1 MPLAGSPGRQLQPD
15 GDVAKPEER
24 QRQRLILALVLFLSA
39 IGVVIYKV
47 ATTAGSS
54 APDTETT
61 LPATAPSVAA
71 PGTSTTAANSAN
83 GETAPAALPST
94 TTPVGADLPSPDAG
108 TAKAPQE
115 KHKPTAATKPAP
127 LVAEN
132 SMPPAVVTRKVL
144 PPLAV
149 EVFAGGRPVPLQ
161 SKPAAAV
168 HVDTSNGIQ
177 GRAASPGSEPAVAAG
192 TDAATAG
199 RVRISAE
206 ALQVLSHPVDPNYPL
221 LAREM
226 KVQGSVI
233 LDAYIG
239 RDGSIQALKI
249 VSGPTI
255 LATAAMEAVR
265 QWRFKPYLQAGQ
277 AVETEARITVN
288 FTISTT

>member
-1 MPLAGSPGRQLQPD
+1 LPLAVSPGRQLQPD
-15 GDVAKPEER
+15 GDPSKPEDR

-39 IGVVIYKV
+39 IGVVVYKV
-47 ATTAGSS
+47 ATSGGSS
-54 APDTETT
+54 PSETEFSQ
-61 LPATAPSVAA
+61 PATAPTTAGTDTVTATGAGPSSGETA
-71 PGTSTTAANSAN
+71 PSSSTTAAPVATN
-83 GETAPAALPST
+83 LPF
-94 TTPVGADLPSPDAG
+94 PDSKTG
-108 TAKAPQE
+108 KAPE
-115 KHKPTAATKPAP
+115 KHKPPATAKSSP

-132 SMPPAVVTRKVL
+132 AAPPPTVTRKVL

-161 SKPAAAV
+161 STPAVAV

-177 GRAASPGSEPAVAAG
+177 GRAASPGG
-192 TDAATAG
+192 NATAASADDPTNPG
-199 RVRISAE
+199 RVRISPE
-206 ALQVLSHPVDPNYPL
+206 ALHVLSHPVDPNYPL

-233 LDAYIG
+233 LDAFIG

-255 LATAAMEAVR
+255 LANAAMEAVR

>member
-1 MPLAGSPGRQLQPD
+1 VSLATSPGRQLPP
-15 GDVAKPEER
+15 GGGEASKPEDR
-24 QRQRLILALVLFLSA
+24 QRQRLLLALVLFLCA
-39 IGVVIYKV
+39 IGVVAYKV
-47 ATTAGSS
+47 ITAVSGSEPEMEAVQTAPSPAPADTASPTPASGPAASS
-54 APDTETT
+54 APAAAPVATD
-61 LPATAPSVAA
+61 LPAAD
-71 PGTSTTAANSAN
+71 TSSSK
-83 GETAPAALPST
+83 ALHEIH
-94 TTPVGADLPSPDAG
+94 
-108 TAKAPQE
+108 KAP
-115 KHKPTAATKPAP
+115 PTKPALP
-127 LVAEN
+127 TAETASLTPTVA
-132 SMPPAVVTRKVL
+132 RKVL

-149 EVFAGGRPVPLQ
+149 EVFAGGRPVLLQ
-161 SKPAAAV
+161 SKPTVAV
-168 HVDTSNGIQ
+168 RVDTSNGIQ
-177 GRAASPGSEPAVAAG
+177 GRAATPGSDATVAG
-192 TDAATAG
+192 GSDPTGPG

-233 LDAYIG
+233 LDAFIG

>member
-1 MPLAGSPGRQLQPD
+1 L
-15 GDVAKPEER
+15 
-24 QRQRLILALVLFLSA
+24 LFLCA
-39 IGVVIYKV
+39 IGVVAYKV
-47 ATTAGSS
+47 ITAVSDSEPGIE
-54 APDTETT
+54 AVE
-61 LPATAPSVAA
+61 TAPSPAPADTAA
-71 PGTSTTAANSAN
+71 PNLTPAGTPTASSI
-83 GETAPAALPST
+83 PAAA
-94 TTPVGADLPSPDAG
+94 PVATDLPAADTGSG
-108 TAKAPQE
+108 KGLHE
-115 KHKPTAATKPAP
+115 KHKAPPAKPALP
-127 LVAEN
+127 NAETASPTPTVA
-132 SMPPAVVTRKVL
+132 RKVL

-149 EVFAGGRPVPLQ
+149 EVFAGGRPVLLQ
-161 SKPAAAV
+161 SKPTVAV

-177 GRAASPGSEPAVAAG
+177 GRAATPGSDATVAGGSDPSAP
-192 TDAATAG
+192 G

-233 LDAYIG
+233 LDAFIG

>member
-1 MPLAGSPGRQLQPD
+1 VSLATSPGRQLQPD
-15 GDVAKPEER
+15 GEPSKPEDR
-24 QRQRLILALVLFLSA
+24 QRQRLILALVLFLCA
-39 IGVVIYKV
+39 IGVVAYKV
-47 ATTAGSS
+47 ITTVSGSQPEMEAVQTVPSATTT
-54 APDTETT
+54 TETAAANAT
-61 LPATAPSVAA
+61 AASGATAPSTSAAA
-71 PGTSTTAANSAN
+71 PVTT
-83 GETAPAALPST
+83 
-94 TTPVGADLPSPDAG
+94 DLPSRDSSTG
-108 TAKAPQE
+108 KTLHE
-115 KHKPTAATKPAP
+115 KHKSPATKPAP
-127 LVAEN
+127 PNAETA
-132 SMPPAVVTRKVL
+132 SLAPTVTRKVL

-161 SKPAAAV
+161 SKPTVAV
-168 HVDTSNGIQ
+168 HVDTSNGVQ
-177 GRAASPGSEPAVAAG
+177 GRAATPGGDATVAG
-192 TDAATAG
+192 GSGPSDPS
-199 RVRISAE
+199 RVRISPE

-233 LDAYIG
+233 LDAFIG

>member
-1 MPLAGSPGRQLQPD
+1 MSLATSPGRQLPP
-15 GDVAKPEER
+15 GGGEASKPEDR
-24 QRQRLILALVLFLSA
+24 QRQRLLLALVLFLCA
-39 IGVVIYKV
+39 IGVVAYKV
-47 ATTAGSS
+47 ITAVSGSEPEMEAVQTAPSPAPADTAAANPTPGSGTAASS
-54 APDTETT
+54 APAAAPVATD
-61 LPATAPSVAA
+61 LPAAD
-71 PGTSTTAANSAN
+71 TSS
-83 GETAPAALPST
+83 GKALH
-94 TTPVGADLPSPDAG
+94 
-108 TAKAPQE
+108 E
-115 KHKPTAATKPAP
+115 KHKAPPTKPALP
-127 LVAEN
+127 TAETASPTPTVA
-132 SMPPAVVTRKVL
+132 RKVL

-149 EVFAGGRPVPLQ
+149 EVFAGGRPVLLQ
-161 SKPAAAV
+161 SQPTVAV
-168 HVDTSNGIQ
+168 RVDTSNGIQ
-177 GRAASPGSEPAVAAG
+177 GRAATPGSDTTVTGGSDPSG
-192 TDAATAG
+192 PG

-233 LDAYIG
+233 LDAFIG

>member
-1 MPLAGSPGRQLQPD
+1 
-15 GDVAKPEER
+15 V
-24 QRQRLILALVLFLSA
+24 
-39 IGVVIYKV
+39 
-47 ATTAGSS
+47 
-54 APDTETT
+54 
-61 LPATAPSVAA
+61 
-71 PGTSTTAANSAN
+71 
-83 GETAPAALPST
+83 
-94 TTPVGADLPSPDAG
+94 
-108 TAKAPQE
+108 
-115 KHKPTAATKPAP
+115 P

-132 SMPPAVVTRKVL
+132 AVPPSPTVTRKVL

-149 EVFAGGRPVPLQ
+149 EVFAGGRPVPLR
-161 SKPAAAV
+161 STPAVAV

-177 GRAASPGSEPAVAAG
+177 GRAATPGGNAAG
-192 TDAATAG
+192 ADDPANPG
-199 RVRISAE
+199 RVRISPE

-233 LDAYIG
+233 LDAFIG

-255 LATAAMEAVR
+255 LANAAMEAVR

>member
-1 MPLAGSPGRQLQPD
+1 MPLVTSPGRQLPPD
-15 GDVAKPEER
+15 GEPLKPQDR
-24 QRQRLILALVLFLSA
+24 QRQRLIFALILFLCA
-39 IGVVIYKV
+39 IGVVVYK
-47 ATTAGSS
+47 AGTSVNTPQPPIESAAPVS
-54 APDTETT
+54 APVPTASASPNTEST
-61 LPATAPSVAA
+61 A
-71 PGTSTTAANSAN
+71 PGTDAAVLVPPGRNAVIP
-83 GETAPAALPST
+83 TAPAAK
-94 TTPVGADLPSPDAG
+94 GHEKAK
-108 TAKAPQE
+108 TAHVSEA
-115 KHKPTAATKPAP
+115 PAP
-127 LVAEN
+127 TNA
-132 SMPPAVVTRKVL
+132 STPGAAPTVTRTVL

-161 SKPAAAV
+161 TNPAAAV
-168 HVDTSNGIQ
+168 HVDTSNGVR
-177 GRAASPGSEPAVAAG
+177 GRATTPESN
-192 TDAATAG
+192 TATAGAVSGSG

-233 LDAYIG
+233 LDALIS
-239 RDGSIQALKI
+239 RDGTIQALKI

>member
-1 MPLAGSPGRQLQPD
+1 MPLVTSSGRQLQPA
-15 GDVAKPEER
+15 GEPSRPED
-24 QRQRLILALVLFLSA
+24 RQRLRFVLALILFLSA
-39 IGVVIYKV
+39 IGVVAYKRI
-47 ATTAGSS
+47 TAGSMPEPTIESSLHATVPTASLSPQTS
-54 APDTETT
+54 AIPATTETAV
-61 LPATAPSVAA
+61 PEI
-71 PGTSTTAANSAN
+71 GTSDATGPKPQHEKQKGAHSPEK
-83 GETAPAALPST
+83 GAPAS
-94 TTPVGADLPSPDAG
+94 VDAG
-108 TAKAPQE
+108 SRAP
-115 KHKPTAATKPAP
+115 TI
-127 LVAEN
+127 
-132 SMPPAVVTRKVL
+132 TRKVL

-149 EVFAGGRPVPLQ
+149 EVFAGGRSVPLQ
-161 SKPAAAV
+161 SNSTVAV
-168 HVDTSNGIQ
+168 HVDTSGGIQ
-177 GRAASPGSEPAVAAG
+177 GRAATPGGTPGSSGGALS
-192 TDAATAG
+192 DSG

-233 LDAYIG
+233 LDALIG

>member
-1 MPLAGSPGRQLQPD
+1 MPLATSPGRQLPPD
-15 GDVAKPEER
+15 GEPSKPEDR

-39 IGVVIYKV
+39 IGVVVYKV
-47 ATTAGSS
+47 TTSVTTSQEVLEASLPAPTAMPPANPVSTETAAVRATTNPN
-54 APDTETT
+54 APV
-61 LPATAPSVAA
+61 APS
-71 PGTSTTAANSAN
+71 SN
-83 GETAPAALPST
+83 
-94 TTPVGADLPSPDAG
+94 LPSPESAVP
-108 TAKAPQE
+108 KAQHAN
-115 KHKPTAATKPAP
+115 KTP
-127 LVAEN
+127 LVAKN
-132 SMPPAVVTRKVL
+132 SAPANVNAMALAPTIARKVL

-161 SKPAAAV
+161 SKPTVAV

-177 GRAASPGSEPAVAAG
+177 GRAAVPGSDTPVAG
-192 TDAATAG
+192 GDSSGPG
-199 RVRISAE
+199 RVRISPE

-233 LDAYIG
+233 LDAFIG

>member
-1 MPLAGSPGRQLQPD
+1 MPLVASPGRQLQPD
-15 GDVAKPEER
+15 EGPSQPEDR
-24 QRQRLILALVLFLSA
+24 QRQRLILALVLFVAA
-39 IGVVIYKV
+39 IGVVIFKV
-47 ATTAGSS
+47 ATSAGGSPPDAEVSTPAVDSSPAAGTAS
-54 APDTETT
+54 PTT
-61 LPATAPSVAA
+61 SNT
-71 PGTSTTAANSAN
+71 ANSTN
-83 GETAPAALPST
+83 GDAALPT
-94 TTPVGADLPSPDAG
+94 AAAPIITDLRPG
-108 TAKAPQE
+108 TAAAKLLHGKQKSAGASKA
-115 KHKPTAATKPAP
+115 AP
-127 LVAEN
+127 LAAET
-132 SMPPAVVTRKVL
+132 SVPPPTVTRKVL

-161 SKPAAAV
+161 SKPTVAV

-177 GRAASPGSEPAVAAG
+177 GRAATPGQETTVASGTEPASPG
-192 TDAATAG
+192 
-199 RVRISAE
+199 RVKISAE
-206 ALQVLSHPVDPNYPL
+206 ALQVLSHPVDPNYPM

>member
-1 MPLAGSPGRQLQPD
+1 MSLATSPGRQLPP
-15 GDVAKPEER
+15 GGEASKPEDR
-24 QRQRLILALVLFLSA
+24 QRQRLLLALVLFLCA
-39 IGVVIYKV
+39 IGVVAYKV
-47 ATTAGSS
+47 ITAVSGSEPEME
-54 APDTETT
+54 A
-61 LPATAPSVAA
+61 AQTAPSPAPADTAAANLPSAGGPTASSTPAAA
-71 PGTSTTAANSAN
+71 PVATDL
-83 GETAPAALPST
+83 PAADSSS
-94 TTPVGADLPSPDAG
+94 G
-108 TAKAPQE
+108 KALHE
-115 KHKPTAATKPAP
+115 KHKAPPTKPALP
-127 LVAEN
+127 NAETA
-132 SMPPAVVTRKVL
+132 SPAPTVTRKVL

-149 EVFAGGRPVPLQ
+149 EVFAGGRPVLLQ
-161 SKPAAAV
+161 SKPTVAV

-177 GRAASPGSEPAVAAG
+177 GRAATPGGDTTVAGGSDPSAP
-192 TDAATAG
+192 G

-233 LDAYIG
+233 LDAFIG

>member
-1 MPLAGSPGRQLQPD
+1 VSLATSPGRQLPP
-15 GDVAKPEER
+15 GGEASKPEDR
-24 QRQRLILALVLFLSA
+24 QRQRLLLALVLFLCA
-39 IGVVIYKV
+39 IGVVAYKV
-47 ATTAGSS
+47 ITAVSGSEPEMEAVQPAAS
-54 APDTETT
+54 PAPADTAAAN
-61 LPATAPSVAA
+61 LPPAGGSTAPSTPAAAA
-71 PGTSTTAANSAN
+71 PVATDL
-83 GETAPAALPST
+83 PAADTS
-94 TTPVGADLPSPDAG
+94 GG
-108 TAKAPQE
+108 KALHE
-115 KHKPTAATKPAP
+115 KHKAPSAKTAP
-127 LVAEN
+127 LNAETA
-132 SMPPAVVTRKVL
+132 SPTPTVTRKVL

-149 EVFAGGRPVPLQ
+149 EVFAGGRPVLLQ
-161 SKPAAAV
+161 SKPTVAV

-177 GRAASPGSEPAVAAG
+177 GRAATPGSEATVAGGSDPSAP
-192 TDAATAG
+192 G

-233 LDAYIG
+233 LDAFIG

>member
-1 MPLAGSPGRQLQPD
+1 VSLATSPGRQLPP
-15 GDVAKPEER
+15 GGEVSKPEDR
-24 QRQRLILALVLFLSA
+24 QRQRLLLALVLFLCA
-39 IGVVIYKV
+39 IGVVAYKV
-47 ATTAGSS
+47 ITAVSGSEPEME
-54 APDTETT
+54 AVE
-61 LPATAPSVAA
+61 TAPSPAA
-71 PGTSTTAANSAN
+71 ADTTAASQTPA
-83 GETAPAALPST
+83 GAPAASST
-94 TTPVGADLPSPDAG
+94 PAAAPVATDLPAADSSSG
-108 TAKAPQE
+108 KAVHE
-115 KHKPTAATKPAP
+115 KHKAPPTKPP
-127 LVAEN
+127 LPNAETA
-132 SMPPAVVTRKVL
+132 SLTPAVTRKVL

-149 EVFAGGRPVPLQ
+149 EVFAGGRPVLLE
-161 SKPAAAV
+161 SKPTVAV

-177 GRAASPGSEPAVAAG
+177 GRAATPGGDASVAGGSGAS
-192 TDAATAG
+192 DPSAPG

-233 LDAYIG
+233 LDAFIG

>member
-1 MPLAGSPGRQLQPD
+1 MPLAVSPGRQLQPD
-15 GDVAKPEER
+15 GDPSKPEDR

-47 ATTAGSS
+47 TTSGGSS
-54 APDTETT
+54 PSETESLQPTGAP
-61 LPATAPSVAA
+61 PAAGTNSVTGAGPS
-71 PGTSTTAANSAN
+71 S
-83 GETAPAALPST
+83 GETAPSSST
-94 TTPVGADLPSPDAG
+94 TEAPVTTNLPSPDSKTG
-108 TAKAPQE
+108 KAPE
-115 KHKPTAATKPAP
+115 KHKSPAAAKSAP

-132 SMPPAVVTRKVL
+132 AAPPPTVTRKVL

-161 SKPAAAV
+161 STPAVAV

-177 GRAASPGSEPAVAAG
+177 GRAATPGGNTTTASTDDPANP
-192 TDAATAG
+192 G
-199 RVRISAE
+199 RVRISPE

-233 LDAYIG
+233 LDAFIG

-255 LATAAMEAVR
+255 LANAAMEAVR

>member
-1 MPLAGSPGRQLQPD
+1 
-15 GDVAKPEER
+15 
-24 QRQRLILALVLFLSA
+24 LSD
-39 IGVVIYKV
+39 
-47 ATTAGSS
+47 S
-54 APDTETT
+54 
-61 LPATAPSVAA
+61 
-71 PGTSTTAANSAN
+71 
-83 GETAPAALPST
+83 
-94 TTPVGADLPSPDAG
+94 
-108 TAKAPQE
+108 
-115 KHKPTAATKPAP
+115 
-127 LVAEN
+127 
-132 SMPPAVVTRKVL
+132 
-144 PPLAV
+144 
-149 EVFAGGRPVPLQ
+149 
-161 SKPAAAV
+161 
-168 HVDTSNGIQ
+168 
-177 GRAASPGSEPAVAAG
+177 
-192 TDAATAG
+192 G

-233 LDAYIG
+233 LDALIG

>member
-1 MPLAGSPGRQLQPD
+1 VSLVTSPGRQLPP
-15 GDVAKPEER
+15 GGEASKPEDR
-24 QRQRLILALVLFLSA
+24 QRQRLLLALVLFLCA
-39 IGVVIYKV
+39 IGVVAYKV
-47 ATTAGSS
+47 ITAVSS
-54 APDTETT
+54 SDPGMEAVE
-61 LPATAPSVAA
+61 TAPSPAPADTAAANRAPAGGPTAPSIPAAA
-71 PGTSTTAANSAN
+71 PVATDL
-83 GETAPAALPST
+83 PAAETSS
-94 TTPVGADLPSPDAG
+94 G
-108 TAKAPQE
+108 KALHE
-115 KHKPTAATKPAP
+115 KHKAPATKPA
-127 LVAEN
+127 LANAETVN
-132 SMPPAVVTRKVL
+132 PTPTVTRKVL
-144 PPLAV
+144 PPLNV
-149 EVFAGGRPVPLQ
+149 EVFAGGRPVLLQ
-161 SKPAAAV
+161 SKPTVAV
-168 HVDTSNGIQ
+168 RVDTSNGIQ
-177 GRAASPGSEPAVAAG
+177 GRAATAGGDTTVAGGSDPSAP
-192 TDAATAG
+192 G

-233 LDAYIG
+233 LDAFIG

>member
-1 MPLAGSPGRQLQPD
+1 MPLAASPGRQLPPD
-15 GDVAKPEER
+15 GQPSKPEDR
-24 QRQRLILALVLFLSA
+24 QRQRLVLALVLFLCA
-39 IGVVIYKV
+39 IGVVLYKV
-47 ATTAGSS
+47 TTSAYAPQTIVETAAPAPGTVPTPATPSGETPTTTAPSGAS
-54 APDTETT
+54 AHPTA
-61 LPATAPSVAA
+61 PATAPPAAA
-71 PGTSTTAANSAN
+71 PVAK
-83 GETAPAALPST
+83 LPS
-94 TTPVGADLPSPDAG
+94 
-108 TAKAPQE
+108 E
-115 KHKPTAATKPAP
+115 KHKPPVIAEKHAP
-127 LVAEN
+127 VE
-132 SMPPAVVTRKVL
+132 AVIASQAPTITRKIL

-149 EVFAGGRPVPLQ
+149 EVYAGNRPVPLQ
-161 SKPAAAV
+161 TKSPVAI
-168 HVDTSNGIQ
+168 HVDTSSGIQ
-177 GRAASPGSEPAVAAG
+177 GRAAAPANDSTVAAG
-192 TDAATAG
+192 DPSNPG

-239 RDGSIQALKI
+239 RDGNIQALKI